1 MCKLIFVILL
11 LKMML
16 VCDLILD
23 CHLLFLFK
31 KINKDSVLEPTRKKK
46 HLFCFVLI
54 FEKECQ

>member
-31 KINKDSVLEPTRKKK
+31 KKNKDNVLEPTRKKTK
-46 HLFCFVLI
+46 SF
-54 FEKECQ
+54 